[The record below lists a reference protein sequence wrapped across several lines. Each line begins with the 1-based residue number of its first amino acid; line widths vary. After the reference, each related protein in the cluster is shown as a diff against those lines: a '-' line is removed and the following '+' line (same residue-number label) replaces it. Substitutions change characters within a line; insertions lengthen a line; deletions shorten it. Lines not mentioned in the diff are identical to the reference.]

1 MSISTKRGDG
11 GETDLL
17 YGGRVPKY
25 DLRTEAYGA
34 LHEALAAMGLARALI
49 PDEDLKGEVLR
60 IQKELFI
67 LGAELATT
75 REHLHRL
82 KERMGPERVAVLD
95 EKLQAIE
102 ARHPIKDWV
111 MPGENPASA
120 AMEFASTVL
129 RRAERWAVRLKDEGL
144 LENPHLLAYLNRLA
158 DLLFMYARLLEP
170 RTSGDSG
177 QTTLP

>member
-1 MSISTKRGDG
+1 MSISTKRGDE

-25 DLRTEAYGA
+25 HPRTEAYGA
-34 LHEALAAMGLARALI
+34 LNEARAALGLSRALI
-49 PDEDLKGEVLR
+49 PDEDFKEEVLR
-60 IQKELFI
+60 IQRELVV
-67 LGAELATT
+67 LGAELATAH
-75 REHLHRL
+75 EHIHRL
-82 KERMGPERVAVLD
+82 KERVGPERVAVLD
-95 EKLQAIE
+95 EKLQAAE
-102 ARHPIKDWV
+102 ARCPIKDWV

-120 AMEFASTVL
+120 AMDLAATIL

-144 LENPHLLAYLNRLA
+144 MENLHLLAYLNRLG